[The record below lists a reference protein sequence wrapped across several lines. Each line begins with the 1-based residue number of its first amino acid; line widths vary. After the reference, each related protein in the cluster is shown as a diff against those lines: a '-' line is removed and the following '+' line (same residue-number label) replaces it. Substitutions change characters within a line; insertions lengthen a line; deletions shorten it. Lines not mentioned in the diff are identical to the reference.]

1 MPLYDY
7 SCSKCEHKF
16 DKFLSISNRD
26 TPLTEPCPACNELS
40 VVRDVNG
47 VGLVQ
52 WETNVKP
59 DNTFTDILKQ
69 VRKNNVGSTMDEKFY
84 K

>member
-7 SCSKCEHKF
+7 SCSECGHKF
-16 DKFLSISNRD
+16 ERFLSISQREAPNS
-26 TPLTEPCPACNELS
+26 EPCPSCTKMGIGK
-40 VVRDVNG
+40 DVNG

-52 WETNVKP
+52 WETNLRP
-59 DNTFTDILKQ
+59 DDTFTDILKQ
-69 VRKNNVGSTMDEKFY
+69 VKKNNHGSTMDEKFY